1 MADPAAFLDL
11 LARAELRSAAGDW
24 AEAAELWARVTEAN
38 PVHGD
43 YWARLAEARFAERDF
58 TAAALAYAKVLE
70 LGVRP
75 GYQVR
80 YRGDA
85 TEFLPGEVAYM
96 IACCQA
102 GLGRRAD
109 AIDALAAALGR
120 GFRDLDRAQADDCWQ
135 AWRDD
140 ERLRDLLGI
149 VEVEGLSRDE
159 GWRTD
164 LRLLA
169 RELKRRAYAPFALIS
184 EEDFDAEVAR
194 LDGEIPGLSDT
205 QIIVAMMR
213 LTAHMD
219 DGHAGIRMPDGD
231 SELTRLVQLEFFLF
245 AEGLFVTAAGP
256 GYSRL
261 LGAEVETIGGRTV
274 EEAVAALGPLIA
286 RDNDQQVRLEI
297 PVLLRQTAVLH
308 GLGLTGDLGQ
318 VALTVRFPDGTSGEA
333 TVDAV
338 PGRFRWDRHP
348 PGWTRLTDTVAER
361 LSGVSGSPPL
371 HLRHREL
378 PYWFEYLPAADLVY
392 FQYNAVA
399 DHPAEPFAAF
409 CDRLFAF
416 IAARQPARLVIDM
429 RWNGGGNTF
438 LSQSL
443 LHHLIRNPEISL
455 RGALFVIIG
464 RLTFSAAQNTATAIG
479 RETEPIFVGEP
490 TGSRPNFNGE
500 TIPFELPYSKLRANV
515 GDLFWQTSW
524 PEDYR
529 TWIAPDIYA
538 PPTFEA
544 FRRNDDPAMD
554 AILALREHLPGR

>member
-11 LARAELRSAAGDW
+11 LARAELRSASGDW

-43 YWARLAEARFAERDF
+43 YWARLAEARYAERDF
-58 TAAALAYAKVLE
+58 AAAAPAYAKVLE

-80 YRGDA
+80 FQADA
-85 TEFLPGEVAYM
+85 PEFLPGEAAYL

-102 GLGRRAD
+102 ELGRRED

-120 GFRDLDRAQADDCWQ
+120 GFRDLDRAQTDDCWQ

-194 LDGEIPGLSDT
+194 LDGEIPDLTDT

-231 SELTRLVQLEFFLF
+231 NELTRLVQLEFFLF

-256 GYSRL
+256 GYARL
-261 LGAEVETIGGRTV
+261 LGAQVETIGGRTV
-274 EEAVAALGPLIA
+274 PEAVAALAPLIA

-297 PVLLRQTAVLH
+297 PVLLRRTAILH

-338 PGRFRWDRHP
+338 PDRFQWDRHP
-348 PGWTRLTDTVAER
+348 PGWTRLTDTVTER
-361 LSGVSGSPPL
+361 PVPL

-378 PYWFEYLPAADLVY
+378 PYWFEYLPDADLVY
-392 FQYNAVA
+392 FQYNAVM

-416 IAARQPARLVIDM
+416 IAGRRPGRLVIDL

-438 LSQSL
+438 LSQAL
-443 LHHLIRNPEISL
+443 LHHLIRNREISR

-500 TIPFELPYSKLRANV
+500 VIPFELPYSKLRANV

-524 PEDYR
+524 PEDHR

-554 AILALREHLPGR
+554 AILALHEHLPGR

>member
-24 AEAAELWARVTEAN
+24 AEAAGLWDQVTAAN

-43 YWARLAEARFAERDF
+43 YWARLAEARFAEQDY
-58 TAAALAYAKVLE
+58 AAADLAYTKVLE

-75 GYQVR
+75 EYRVR
-80 YRGDA
+80 FQADA
-85 TEFLPGEVAYM
+85 DDFLPGEAAYL

-102 GLGRRAD
+102 RLGRHAE
-109 AIDALAAALGR
+109 AIDALAMALGR
-120 GFRDLDRAQADDCWQ
+120 GFRDLDRARTDECWQ

-149 VEVEGLSRDE
+149 VETEGLSRDE

-184 EEDFDAEVAR
+184 EEEFDREVAR
-194 LDGEIPGLSDT
+194 LDDSIPGLTDT
-205 QIIVAMMR
+205 QVIVAMTR
-213 LTAHMD
+213 LTAHID

-231 SELTRLVQLEFFLF
+231 DELSRLVQLEFFLF
-245 AEGLFVTAAGP
+245 AEGLFVTAAAP
-256 GYSRL
+256 GYFCL
-261 LGAEVETIGGRTV
+261 LGAEVETIG
-274 EEAVAALGPLIA
+274 
-286 RDNDQQVRLEI
+286 
-297 PVLLRQTAVLH
+297 
-308 GLGLTGDLGQ
+308 
-318 VALTVRFPDGTSGEA
+318 
-333 TVDAV
+333 
-338 PGRFRWDRHP
+338 
-348 PGWTRLTDTVAER
+348 
-361 LSGVSGSPPL
+361 
-371 HLRHREL
+371 
-378 PYWFEYLPAADLVY
+378 
-392 FQYNAVA
+392 

-416 IAARQPARLVIDM
+416 IAERRPGRLVIDL

-443 LHHLIRNPEISL
+443 LHHLIRYPRISR

-479 RETEPIFVGEP
+479 RELEPTFVGEP

-500 TIPFELPYSKLRANV
+500 RIPFELPYSKLIANV

-524 PEDYR
+524 PEDNR

-544 FRRNDDPAMD
+544 FRRNDDPALD